1 MSTDSADTKPRWL
14 VKRAPSQKAMQIVVS
29 LLGQMRLATICEEAN
44 CPNIGDCFSE
54 GTATFLILGRTCT
67 RNCRF
72 CNVKHGQGEP
82 LDTTEPARLVA
93 AARHLRLRHVVL
105 TSVTR
110 DDLPDGG
117 ASAFAACIQALHEE
131 LGVTVEALVP
141 DFRGDETA
149 LATVMAA
156 APEVLGH
163 NVETVPSLYSKVRPQ
178 ADYQRSLRLLKV
190 ARTLKPGG
198 LTKSGLMVGLG
209 ESRDEVIAVMR
220 DLRAVGCDL
229 LTIGQYLRPS
239 ATHYPVAE
247 YVHPDTFAFY
257 QQQAEAM
264 GFLGVLSGP
273 FVRSSFHAQALYQR
287 GQAQ

>member
-1 MSTDSADTKPRWL
+1 MSTDYASTKPRWL
-14 VKRAPSQKAMQIVVS
+14 VKRAPNQKTMQMMAS
-29 LLGQMRLATICEEAN
+29 LLGEMRLATICEEAN

-72 CNVKHGQGEP
+72 CNVKHGPGEP
-82 LDTTEPARLVA
+82 LDATEPARLVA
-93 AARHLRLRHVVL
+93 AARHLGLRHVVL

-117 ASAFAACIQALHEE
+117 ASAFADCIRALHEE

-141 DFRGDETA
+141 DFQGDEDA

-156 APEVLGH
+156 EPEVLGH
-163 NVETVPSLYSKVRPQ
+163 NVETVPSLYPRVRPQ
-178 ADYQRSLRLLKV
+178 ADYQRSLQLLKI
-190 ARTLKPGG
+190 ARTLRPDG

-209 ESRDEVIAVMR
+209 ERRDEVIAVLS

-229 LTIGQYLRPS
+229 LTIGQYLQPS
-239 ATHYPVAE
+239 ATHYSVVE
-247 YVHPDTFAFY
+247 YVHPETFAFY
-257 QQQAEAM
+257 QEQAEAM
-264 GFLGVLSGP
+264 GFLGVFSGP
-273 FVRSSFHAQALYQR
+273 FVRSSFHAQAMYQR
-287 GQAQ
+287 GRLQ